1 MLRMRAN
8 VDVIE
13 EIWIRNMSPGRPM
26 KISPSMII
34 RMTAIDAT
42 AGERR
47 KKIAARD
54 LHPTD
59 GNRNGTQDQNVFPG
73 HLRAVSFAAKVQ
85 SGSR

>member
-1 MLRMRAN
+1 MR
-8 VDVIE
+8 
-13 EIWIRNMSPGRPM
+13 
-26 KISPSMII
+26 ISPRVII

-42 AGERR
+42 AGDRR
-47 KKIAARD
+47 KKIAACD

-85 SGSR
+85 PGSR